1 MRTSTSSIW
10 FVLLLILVTK
20 NEETDNAANE
30 QDVDLHTQLME
41 SHGNLMTEAQDLRR
55 RNRELEAA
63 SLESEQEL
71 RHATE
76 QVFFFYFHFISIYF
90 AGWRPLPSKVSRQVF
105 MAKENSKQKKRR
117 EEVPLSAYL

>member
-1 MRTSTSSIW
+1 M
-10 FVLLLILVTK
+10 
-20 NEETDNAANE
+20 E

-63 SLESEQEL
+63 SLESEKEL

-76 QVFFFYFHFISIYF
+76 QVFCCFILFQFISRVGGRF
-90 AGWRPLPSKVSRQVF
+90 PRK
-105 MAKENSKQKKRR
+105 
-117 EEVPLSAYL
+117 